1 MQAIRIKRFSTAS
14 LIAALVL
21 SVLFVVLSVCGL
33 RGFRVMESS
42 TQQYIV
48 CEKAAHQLQQ
58 GSDVLTEQV
67 RLYVMT
73 GQPKY
78 MDGYFEEA
86 NVTCSRESAVNALE
100 QYFAGSQMLDD
111 LT

>member
-33 RGFRVMESS
+33 RGLRVMESS

-48 CEKAAHQLQQ
+48 CEKAAHQLQ
-58 GSDVLTEQV
+58 
-67 RLYVMT
+67 
-73 GQPKY
+73 
-78 MDGYFEEA
+78 
-86 NVTCSRESAVNALE
+86 
-100 QYFAGSQMLDD
+100 
-111 LT
+111 

>member
-1 MQAIRIKRFSTAS
+1 MQAIRIKRFSTES

-33 RGFRVMESS
+33 RGLRVMESS

-73 GQPKY
+73 GQSKY

-111 LT
+111 LA